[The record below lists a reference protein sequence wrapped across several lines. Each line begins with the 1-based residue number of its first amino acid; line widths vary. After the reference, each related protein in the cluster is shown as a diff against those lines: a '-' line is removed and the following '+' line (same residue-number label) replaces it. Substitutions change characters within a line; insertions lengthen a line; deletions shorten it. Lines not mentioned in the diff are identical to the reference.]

1 MKGAAMVKRAA
12 ITVIVLCLVSG
23 MRSTAAFAQ
32 QAQQREVPL
41 SSLLPQLYADVVFFQ
56 KDFFREYAV
65 LLNLDPQDLDQQVD
79 ATFATS
85 YQVIDLMSA
94 QLSSFPL
101 GSAAGG
107 FTWTVDPVTGAFLR
121 SSDSFGPLFAERA
134 PTIGKRRWNVGAGFQ
149 RVTFDHL
156 YGKKLSG
163 GEVVTY
169 TGAPRVRLFGGAGVF
184 FVNSLDLRLTT
195 ETLSVFASYGVG
207 DRLDLGVALPITRVE
222 MNARL
227 ASRFGFTDTGA
238 GDPRVTQ
245 RSGTVTGVG
254 DIVARVK
261 YNLVKWNGGGLTEA
275 VDVRLPTGDERNLLG
290 AAGPQVKVYL
300 IASSTMRR
308 LTPHVNFGYTISGE
322 SKETV
327 LDDPQSLLL
336 PPPEELNFVAG
347 ADLNVSSRMTAAFD
361 VIGRTLRDVGTLEW
375 KATDFGDAYRQFYP
389 VRGANLNLWLGSAGV
404 KVNPAANLLLS
415 VNVLVPLKSY
425 GLTDDLTWMVG
436 FDYSF

>member
-1 MKGAAMVKRAA
+1 MVKRAA
-12 ITVIVLCLVSG
+12 ITVILLCLVSG

-32 QAQQREVPL
+32 QRESLSELLPNLYKSVVGSETSTF
-41 SSLLPQLYADVVFFQ
+41 SSLRVEFGLGA
-56 KDFFREYAV
+56 
-65 LLNLDPQDLDQQVD
+65 QDLNNLQTQLE
-79 ATFATS
+79 AARAISF
-85 YQVIDLMSA
+85 QVIDVMSA

-107 FTWTVDPVTGAFLR
+107 FSWTVDPVTGAFVR

-134 PTIGKRRWNVGAGFQ
+134 PTIGKRRWNFGAGFQ

-156 YGKKLSG
+156 NGKKLSG
-163 GEVVTY
+163 GEITNY
-169 TGAPRVRLFGGAGVF
+169 AGVPNLVGDIGIF
-184 FVNSLDLRLTT
+184 FVNNLDLRLTT
-195 ETLSVFASYGVG
+195 ETFSVFATYGIG
-207 DRLDLGVALPITRVE
+207 DRLDLGVALPISHVE
-222 MNARL
+222 MSARL
-227 ASRFGFTDTGA
+227 GWRIGNTRTGPA
-238 GDPRVTQ
+238 ADEPVVTE
-245 RSGTVTGVG
+245 RSGTVTGIG

-261 YNLVKWNGGGLTEA
+261 YNLLKWNGGGLTEA

-290 AAGPQVKVYL
+290 VAGPQVKVYL

-327 LDDPQSLLL
+327 RDDPDSVLLA
-336 PPPEELNFVAG
+336 PPEELNFVAG
-347 ADLNVSSRMTAAFD
+347 ADLAVSSRMTAAFD
-361 VIGRTLRDVGTLEW
+361 VIGRTLRHVESVEW
-375 KATDFGDAYRQFYP
+375 RATDFGGAYQQFQP
-389 VRGANLNLWLGSAGV
+389 VGEKNLNLWLGSAGV